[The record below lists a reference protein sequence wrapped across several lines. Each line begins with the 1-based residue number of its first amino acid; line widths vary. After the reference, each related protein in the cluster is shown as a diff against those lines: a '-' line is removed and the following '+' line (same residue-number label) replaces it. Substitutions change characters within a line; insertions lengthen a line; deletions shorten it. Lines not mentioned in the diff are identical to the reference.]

1 EGLRAELIGRAEEWA
16 KLQQALAEALQGRGQ
31 MVSLIGEPGVGK
43 SRLVAELRD
52 EEAQP
57 LTSSPTPRCLWL
69 EGRCSELGRTVAYG
83 PFLDLLR
90 ECVAVQPEDDASLR
104 AHRIL
109 SCLQELTAEG
119 TLPDA
124 RIEAMAT
131 PLGHLLSARFEDSR
145 DEWPHRTSPEQILH
159 GT

>member
-1 EGLRAELIGRAEEWA
+1 
-16 KLQQALAEALQGRGQ
+16 
-31 MVSLIGEPGVGK
+31 
-43 SRLVAELRD
+43 
-52 EEAQP
+52 
-57 LTSSPTPRCLWL
+57 
-69 EGRCSELGRTVAYG
+69 SELGRTVAYG

-90 ECVAVQPEDDASLR
+90 ECVAGQPEDDASLR

-145 DEWPHRTSPEQILH
+145 DGWRDRTSPEQILH
-159 GT
+159 GTFLAIRDLLLALSHRSPLILVLEDLHWADTLSLDLIAFLMEVIPDSPLLMLCVYRPEPEHRCRHLGTI